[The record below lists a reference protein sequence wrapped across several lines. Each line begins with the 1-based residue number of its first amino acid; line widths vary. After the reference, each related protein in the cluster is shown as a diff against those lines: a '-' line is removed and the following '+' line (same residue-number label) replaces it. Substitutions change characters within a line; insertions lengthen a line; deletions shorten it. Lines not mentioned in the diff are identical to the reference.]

1 MQARL
6 DAGGGLRLYATMRII
21 GLDPG
26 LRVTGWGIIDQTGN
40 RLTPIAHGTVKT
52 TASLPLAQRLV
63 QLEKGLVKVIAE
75 YGPDEAAVEETFVN
89 QNPTS
94 TLKLG
99 MARGVV
105 LLAPAS
111 LGLPVGE
118 YPPNRVKKAVVGAG
132 KAAKE
137 QVQMMVRRLLPGVNV
152 TSADEADALA
162 IAICHAHYAEAD
174 RRLAVSKVS
183 A

>member
-1 MQARL
+1 
-6 DAGGGLRLYATMRII
+6 MRII

-132 KAAKE
+132 KAAKGTGADDGPTTAARCE
-137 QVQMMVRRLLPGVNV
+137 CHLCRRSRCTGHRHLSRPL
-152 TSADEADALA
+152 
-162 IAICHAHYAEAD
+162 
-174 RRLAVSKVS
+174 R
-183 A
+183 